1 MASAVALVLCFSM
14 ILGAT
19 YAWFTDFT
27 ESSGNIIP
35 SGELNAEMY
44 WADEINPT
52 EWKKASETS
61 IFTYENWEPGY
72 TEVKYIKVKNAGDLS
87 FKWRLYMEVLKLL
100 SARDI
105 LLGTLFLDL
114 SISTSMQV

>member
-1 MASAVALVLCFSM
+1 ML
-14 ILGAT
+14 LGAT

-61 IFTYENWEPGY
+61 I
-72 TEVKYIKVKNAGDLS
+72 
-87 FKWRLYMEVLKLL
+87 
-100 SARDI
+100 